1 MHLSITQRKNFS
13 AEPHAPA
20 ISKWN
25 GNIHNQIDIDSIYE
39 ILGNKRNWQLPVK
52 FENLQVPMVEV
63 NKRVSNTIR
72 KCKLLS
78 D

>member
-1 MHLSITQRKNFS
+1 MHVSIIQPKNFS

-39 ILGNKRNWQLPVK
+39 LLGNKK
-52 FENLQVPMVEV
+52 
-63 NKRVSNTIR
+63 
-72 KCKLLS
+72 KLTAS
-78 D
+78 SKIWKPPSPNGRSEQES